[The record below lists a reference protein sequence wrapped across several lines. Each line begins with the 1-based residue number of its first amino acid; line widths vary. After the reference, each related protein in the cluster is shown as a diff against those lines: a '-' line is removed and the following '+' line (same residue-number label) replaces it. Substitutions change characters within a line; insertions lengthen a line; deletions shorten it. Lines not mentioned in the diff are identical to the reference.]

1 MKADFFRV
9 LVNVSWTV
17 DGKVVTVNST
27 SNSSGCADYG
37 CRGYDDYPGCD
48 GCRYDGCRYD
58 GCRDGCRDG
67 CPGYCDV
74 GYGFVY
80 DLKEEWEK
88 QLQTMK
94 QTEYIEHWIP

>member
-58 GCRDGCRDG
+58 GCRDGC
-67 CPGYCDV
+67 PGYCDV